1 MADNAPMRRSLNI
14 IYDGQCPFC
23 SAYVRRARLQA
34 QADVTLTNAREVPA
48 LVAELAREGID
59 LDTGM
64 VVTLDGARYH
74 GAAAM
79 HVLASL
85 TTPVGVWNRMN
96 AWLFGSTRRA
106 RIVYPWL
113 RRGRGAVLWL
123 LRRPRLNAHD

>member
-1 MADNAPMRRSLNI
+1 MRHSLNI

-23 SAYVRRARLQA
+23 SAYVRHARLRE

-48 LVAELAREGID
+48 LVAELARKGID

-64 VVTLDGARYH
+64 VVTLDDARYH

-106 RIVYPWL
+106 RILYPWL
-113 RRGRGAVLWL
+113 RCGRGAVLWL
-123 LRRPRLNAHD
+123 LHRPRLNAHD

>member
-1 MADNAPMRRSLNI
+1 MRRSLNI

-23 SAYVRRARLQA
+23 SAYVRRARLQEL
-34 QADVTLTNAREVPA
+34 ADVTLTNARDVPA

-64 VVTLDGARYH
+64 VIMFDGTRYH

-85 TTPVGVWNRMN
+85 TTPVGIWNRMN

-106 RIVYPWL
+106 LIVYPWL

-123 LRRPRLNAHD
+123 LRRPRLNTHD

>member
-1 MADNAPMRRSLNI
+1 MRRSLTI

-23 SAYVRRARLQA
+23 SAYVRLARLQQ

-48 LVAELAREGID
+48 LVAGLAREGID

-64 VVTLDGARYH
+64 VVMLNGARYH
-74 GAAAM
+74 GAEAM

-85 TTPVGVWNRMN
+85 TTPVGICNRMN

-106 RIVYPWL
+106 RIIYPWL

>member
-1 MADNAPMRRSLNI
+1 MRRSLTI

-23 SAYVRRARLQA
+23 SAYVRHARLQE
-34 QADVTLTNAREVPA
+34 QAEVTLVNAREVPE
-48 LVAELAREGID
+48 LVAGLAREGID

-106 RIVYPWL
+106 HIVYPWL
-113 RRGRGAVLWL
+113 RHGRGAVLWL
-123 LRRPRLNAHD
+123 LRRPRLNAND

>member
-1 MADNAPMRRSLNI
+1 MRRSLTI

-23 SAYVRRARLQA
+23 SAYVRRARLQE

-48 LVAELAREGID
+48 LVAGLAREGID

-64 VVTLDGARYH
+64 VVILDDARYH

-85 TTPVGVWNRMN
+85 TTAVGAWNRFN

-113 RRGRGAVLWL
+113 RRGRAVVLWL
-123 LRRPRLNAHD
+123 LRRPRLNAQD